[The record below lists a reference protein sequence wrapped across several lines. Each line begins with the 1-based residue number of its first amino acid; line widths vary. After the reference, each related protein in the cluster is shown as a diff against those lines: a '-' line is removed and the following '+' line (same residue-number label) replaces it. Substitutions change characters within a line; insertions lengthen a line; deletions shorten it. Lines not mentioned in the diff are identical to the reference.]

1 VSAAELA
8 MNPWQALVASQTK
21 PSRDEYAT
29 ARRVAGVVP
38 RKVKPV
44 ISVDEW
50 LRTLPPSE
58 SYLRERKG

>member
-1 VSAAELA
+1 
-8 MNPWQALVASQTK
+8 MNPWQTLIASQTK
-21 PSRDEYAT
+21 PSRAEYET
-29 ARRVAGVVP
+29 ARRVAGVAPP

>member
-1 VSAAELA
+1 
-8 MNPWQALVASQTK
+8 MNPWQALMAQTK
-21 PSRDEYAT
+21 PNREEYAV

-50 LRTLPPSE
+50 LRTLPPAE